1 MKTALI
7 TGASSG
13 IGKEL
18 AKRHAKNE
26 GNVILVAR
34 SENKLKELKTSLEEE
49 FGIKAFVIVKD
60 LTKENAAK
68 ELFDEIDELK
78 LNVDYLMNNAGIGEL
93 TQFSEAELWRYQQMI
108 ELNVSSLTEMCYY
121 FTEYVKV
128 NNTNGKILNVASTAA
143 FQPIPNMAVYAAT
156 KAYVLSLSQSLAVE
170 LKKHGITVTVLCPGP
185 TRTNFSQDSNVSD
198 SIESLPIFASAKEVA
213 EYGYKKMLRG
223 DEVAIPGI
231 INQIGANSSRLMPRK
246 VTSRIFGGIMGLGR
260 K

>member
-18 AKRHAKNE
+18 AIAHAKKE

-34 SENKLKELKTSLEEE
+34 SENKLNELKTALEEE
-49 FGIKAFVIVKD
+49 FGIDAFVIVKN

-68 ELFDEIDELK
+68 ELFDEIDEHK
-78 LNVDYLMNNAGIGEL
+78 LRIDYLFNNAGIGEMTL
-93 TQFSEAELWRYQQMI
+93 FSEAELWRYQQMI
-108 ELNVSSLTEMCYY
+108 ELNISSLTEMCFY
-121 FTEYVKV
+121 FTHYIKT
-128 NNTNGKILNVASTAA
+128 NNHKGKILNVASTAA

-156 KAYVLSLSQSLAVE
+156 KAYVLSLSQSLSVE

-185 TRTNFSQDSNVSD
+185 TRTNFSQDSNVNE
-198 SIESLPIFASAKEVA
+198 SIESLPIFASAKDVA

-223 DEVAIPGI
+223 DEVAIPGV
-231 INQIGANSSRLMPRK
+231 INQLGANSSRLIPRK
-246 VTSRIFGGIMGLGR
+246 VTSRIFGGIIGLGR